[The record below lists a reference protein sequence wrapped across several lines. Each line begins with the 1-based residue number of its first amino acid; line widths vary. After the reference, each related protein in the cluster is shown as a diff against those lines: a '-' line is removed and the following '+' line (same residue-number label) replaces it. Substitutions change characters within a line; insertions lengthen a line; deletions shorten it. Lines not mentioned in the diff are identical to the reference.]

1 MQNISYTD
9 FYKPTPYNTDT
20 KNQIWL
26 SQLADSHDN
35 WCNCDFPFAHL
46 LASIFPPGHKDR
58 TRTINQILQR
68 DFRQKCLSGGADA
81 KDSGLAGED
90 LEKDGQKDGGKYT
103 EEDLPR
109 DEVEELLAAV
119 ESAASSPPRNQSRGE
134 NMSPNTLR
142 RKYLPRNATG
152 RKPTAAHPPAT
163 AAPAGHQVQHP
174 KINITNER
182 TTKHVETTHRTIK
195 LTRFKDGFERETENQ
210 LANAFSRPPRMFK
223 EDPPFYPWLPKPE
236 PLVNFHLNFKF

>member
-119 ESAASSPPRNQSRGE
+119 ESAASR
-134 NMSPNTLR
+134 
-142 RKYLPRNATG
+142 
-152 RKPTAAHPPAT
+152 
-163 AAPAGHQVQHP
+163 
-174 KINITNER
+174 
-182 TTKHVETTHRTIK
+182 
-195 LTRFKDGFERETENQ
+195 
-210 LANAFSRPPRMFK
+210 
-223 EDPPFYPWLPKPE
+223 
-236 PLVNFHLNFKF
+236 